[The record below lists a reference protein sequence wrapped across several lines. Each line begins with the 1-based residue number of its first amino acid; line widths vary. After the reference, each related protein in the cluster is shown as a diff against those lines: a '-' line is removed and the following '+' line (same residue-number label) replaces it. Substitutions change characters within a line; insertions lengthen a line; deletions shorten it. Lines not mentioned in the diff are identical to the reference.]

1 MDKETYQLLL
11 DIDAGRITPED
22 VRTRVGGYEERMEAR
37 CRAINTLLGTIP
49 TEDPSR
55 EGLLETPMRV
65 ARMYEEIFG
74 GYEMDPRAILNK
86 TFEADGDASD
96 DIYNNGIV
104 AVKEIPFYS
113 HCEHHM
119 VPFIGHAWIA
129 YIPSDRVVGL
139 SKLAR
144 VVECFA
150 RRLQIQERMTTQI
163 ADVIEEVLQP
173 QGVMVVLKAEHLCM
187 AMRGVKKPGTKTVTS
202 CVRGV
207 FVNEAARMEAM
218 SLLELGK

>member
-11 DIDAGRITPED
+11 DIEEDRISLND
-22 VRTRVGGYEERMEAR
+22 LRTRVGQYEACMDRR
-37 CRAINTLLGTIP
+37 CRAIKTLLETIP
-49 TEDPSR
+49 TEDPAR

-86 TFEADGDASD
+86 TFEADGDAEE

-144 VVECFA
+144 VVECYA
-150 RRLQIQERMTTQI
+150 RRLQIQERMTSQI
-163 ADVIEEVLQP
+163 ADIIEEVLQP

-207 FVNEAARMEAM
+207 FRDEAVRMEAM